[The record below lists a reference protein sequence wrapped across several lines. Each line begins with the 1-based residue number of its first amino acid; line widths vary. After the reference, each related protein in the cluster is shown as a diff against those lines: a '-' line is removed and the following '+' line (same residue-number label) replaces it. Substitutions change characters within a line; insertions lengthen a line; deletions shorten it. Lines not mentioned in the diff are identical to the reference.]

1 MEPEVTGEATV
12 PLKPLTRSKTKQIQK
27 EREQEKQPELPPAS
41 QSRERQEELSPE
53 EGQEEKED
61 GKSPLSPRPEEKE
74 YRINLEEESMQ
85 ELFLEH
91 QSTDPRC
98 LTIRER
104 LAKYRQDCKCETKMT
119 LEENKDQERKHEPEC
134 YLGKFKVD
142 EDTGLVMHI
151 APPTVARTWTIVV
164 PGTLKEAVLRYYH
177 GPPISGH
184 NGATRVKLAIKR
196 LFWWKKMA
204 KDIEKWVKACLV
216 CALRKTRRRFGQT
229 SPGILTTS
237 LPWDICAI
245 DVVGPLTES
254 ARKHRYVLTMI
265 DCFSKYPI
273 AIPLVTVDAEE
284 VARAVFEHMIAHHS
298 CPRFLLSDNATN
310 LCGDVMTGLCKLFNI
325 KQIRTVAYTPSLN
338 PFVERYHSHLMAQ
351 VTALTN
357 QMKDDWDLWLPVVL
371 YAYRISTHATNGYS
385 PMHVLSGRQ
394 PRNDIEL
401 AFPETKKQLNT
412 PDYMH
417 QLQDN
422 LRGIFS
428 DIRQRQRKVAE
439 YNQNRRMTGYKP
451 RDFTVGDYVLVYAPA
466 RAELLPKHI
475 PRVQK
480 MLDRFIG
487 PFRIIT
493 VIGQGPSR
501 KYVVHNAKKAREE
514 VYRGETLSLYCPWKD
529 DGTPSI
535 QAREYMS
542 KPQRMN
548 LNAQVGRKFLPK
560 DIQYGDLVAFPN
572 VMPDGT
578 RGFGIGKVVHHLT
591 EKSFNCHWYSNSE
604 ENLLGTYA
612 PCWIRPDGS
621 WYAALTRQHARHEP
635 LLTAGT
641 YTHPITQDIIADC
654 GFSLTAGNKI
664 PKTTL
669 DRIQNH
675 RLFHWKCDADK
686 TE

>member
-164 PGTLKEAVLRYYH
+164 PGTLREAVLRYYH
-177 GPPISGH
+177 GLPISGH

-325 KQIRTVAYTPSLN
+325 KQLDS
-338 PFVERYHSHLMAQ
+338 HSCIY
-351 VTALTN
+351 
-357 QMKDDWDLWLPVVL
+357 P
-371 YAYRISTHATNGYS
+371 
-385 PMHVLSGRQ
+385 
-394 PRNDIEL
+394 
-401 AFPETKKQLNT
+401 
-412 PDYMH
+412 
-417 QLQDN
+417 
-422 LRGIFS
+422 
-428 DIRQRQRKVAE
+428 
-439 YNQNRRMTGYKP
+439 KP
-451 RDFTVGDYVLVYAPA
+451 
-466 RAELLPKHI
+466 
-475 PRVQK
+475 
-480 MLDRFIG
+480 
-487 PFRIIT
+487 
-493 VIGQGPSR
+493 
-501 KYVVHNAKKAREE
+501 
-514 VYRGETLSLYCPWKD
+514 
-529 DGTPSI
+529 
-535 QAREYMS
+535 
-542 KPQRMN
+542 
-548 LNAQVGRKFLPK
+548 
-560 DIQYGDLVAFPN
+560 
-572 VMPDGT
+572 
-578 RGFGIGKVVHHLT
+578 
-591 EKSFNCHWYSNSE
+591 
-604 ENLLGTYA
+604 
-612 PCWIRPDGS
+612 
-621 WYAALTRQHARHEP
+621 
-635 LLTAGT
+635 
-641 YTHPITQDIIADC
+641 
-654 GFSLTAGNKI
+654 
-664 PKTTL
+664 
-669 DRIQNH
+669 
-675 RLFHWKCDADK
+675 
-686 TE
+686 